1 MIYLSTGLLEKKSTS
16 SIINNLE
23 NLNIKN
29 LELSSG
35 PYEKEINNFLIKKR
49 NINKFNFL
57 IHNYFPVPK
66 KAFVFN
72 LASNKKYKKLKHKT
86 CRNCNQA

>member
-35 PYEKEINNFLIKKR
+35 PYEKEINNFISRKISYYISEKIKGKNEALLILIK
-49 NINKFNFL
+49 INHLEENCLSKCMKNQVQG
-57 IHNYFPVPK
+57 PV
-66 KAFVFN
+66 
-72 LASNKKYKKLKHKT
+72 
-86 CRNCNQA
+86 